1 MIRHVVMHRLKAT
14 PDPAEKER
22 TLASLIKIVEDLK
35 GEVELIRDLEV
46 GVNLAKVDF
55 AFDFVAVMTFKSWQD
70 LLDYI
75 EHPAHKKIAE
85 ILSSVG
91 EAAAVVDYE
100 V

>member
-22 TLASLIKIVEDLK
+22 TLASLIKMTEDLK
-35 GEVELIRDLEV
+35 GEVELIRGLEV
-46 GVNLAKVDF
+46 GVNLAQVDF
-55 AFDFVAVMTFKSWQD
+55 AFDFAAVFTFESWQD

-75 EHPAHKKIAE
+75 DHPAHLKIAE

-91 EAAAVVDYE
+91 EASGVVDYE